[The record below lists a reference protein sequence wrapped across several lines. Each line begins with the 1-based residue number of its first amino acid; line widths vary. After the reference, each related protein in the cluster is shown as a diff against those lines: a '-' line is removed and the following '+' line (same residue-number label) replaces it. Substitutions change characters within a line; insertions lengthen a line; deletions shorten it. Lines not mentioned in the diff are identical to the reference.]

1 MYTQIITGC
10 KTGKLT
16 IMIWAL
22 LPVAFVVLTAGGD
35 GGGKIA
41 RDNVY
46 KGGRGAFVQFIIS
59 N

>member
-1 MYTQIITGC
+1 
-10 KTGKLT
+10 
-16 IMIWAL
+16 MIWAL

-46 KGGRGAFVQFIIS
+46 KGGRDAFVQFIIS